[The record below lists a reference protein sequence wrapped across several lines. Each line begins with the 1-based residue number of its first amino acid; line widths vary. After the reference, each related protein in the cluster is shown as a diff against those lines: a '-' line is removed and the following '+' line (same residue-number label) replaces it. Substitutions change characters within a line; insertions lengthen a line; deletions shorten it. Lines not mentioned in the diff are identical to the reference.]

1 MTEHFAFAL
10 HVYYPYCPCRW
21 PPSRPWV
28 LHGRTIVDSC
38 RCHLAQP
45 AEELRPICNSK
56 SVSSSSFHFTQG
68 TAELCS
74 GVSRIINWSI
84 SVKADM
90 IYWCLHLSPNL
101 FFPKSPTQVSRLEMC
116 PLGNRVLLCGLWS
129 ASWGRN
135 STWIKFTDMN
145 STLFYEGKDEQVF
158 VGIFCLS
165 TRYTLAPA
173 KSGFLNNLKSRWGDK
188 VIYTVH

>member
-38 RCHLAQP
+38 RCHVAQP

-90 IYWCLHLSPNL
+90 IYWCLHVSPNL

-116 PLGNRVLLCGLWS
+116 PLGNRVLLCGLPS

-135 STWIKFTDMN
+135 STWIKFTN
-145 STLFYEGKDEQVF
+145 SQT
-158 VGIFCLS
+158 
-165 TRYTLAPA
+165 
-173 KSGFLNNLKSRWGDK
+173 W
-188 VIYTVH
+188 TVHYFMREKMNRFLWGFFVCQPDTHLPQPNQGSWTI

>member
-10 HVYYPYCPCRW
+10 HVYYPYCPCHW

-56 SVSSSSFHFTQG
+56 SLSSSSFHFTQG

-90 IYWCLHLSPNL
+90 IYWCLHVSPNL
-101 FFPKSPTQVSRLEMC
+101 FFSKIANSGESTGNVSFGKPSSTLWAVISFMGTQLNMDQIHRHEQYIILWGKRWTGFCGDFLFVNQIHTSPSQI
-116 PLGNRVLLCGLWS
+116 RVL
-129 ASWGRN
+129 
-135 STWIKFTDMN
+135 
-145 STLFYEGKDEQVF
+145 EQ
-158 VGIFCLS
+158 S
-165 TRYTLAPA
+165 KKQMR
-173 KSGFLNNLKSRWGDK
+173 R
-188 VIYTVH
+188 